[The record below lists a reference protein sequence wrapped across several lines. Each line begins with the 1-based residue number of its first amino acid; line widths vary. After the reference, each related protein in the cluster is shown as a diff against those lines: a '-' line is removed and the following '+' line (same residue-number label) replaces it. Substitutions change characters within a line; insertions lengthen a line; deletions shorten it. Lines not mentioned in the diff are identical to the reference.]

1 LSTIT
6 INETYT
12 RIHAISWVLGRCTTA
27 PPIKVRTS
35 YVHLQLKNC
44 ERIELRAKHED
55 GRIELQKKKERKERN
70 YGFIVDITVV
80 QVQNAIYFFV
90 NDKTK
95 NNIE

>member
-1 LSTIT
+1 MPVQSIRLSP
-6 INETYT
+6 
-12 RIHAISWVLGRCTTA
+12 GR
-27 PPIKVRTS
+27 
-35 YVHLQLKNC
+35 KNC

-70 YGFIVDITVV
+70 YGFIVDITGV
-80 QVQNAIYFFV
+80 QVQHAIYFFV

>member
-1 LSTIT
+1 MKNLVLTLLIAVLT
-6 INETYT
+6 VGTVAAQEIN
-12 RIHAISWVLGRCTTA
+12 WVTLEEA
-27 PPIKVRTS
+27 
-35 YVHLQLKNC
+35 
-44 ERIELRAKHED
+44 
-55 GRIELQKKKERKERN
+55 IELQKKKERKERN